1 MTYLTNIPLILP
13 ENEEIITKFQ
23 SLLENFVDKA
33 IEKLKVGRKTR
44 ENLGFGRVKI
54 VEILSFVLKENI
66 LSSREIVSKNK

>member
-13 ENEEIITKFQ
+13 ENEEIITKFK

-54 VEILSFVLKENI
+54 IEILSFVLKENI

>member
-13 ENEEIITKFQ
+13 ENEEIITKFK